1 MTYTPANTRKSVPS
15 QPGDALPRF
24 GLEVIDAIEDD
35 DAAVTSEQQPMS
47 VARAR
52 KVVRKKVVAPTADST
67 AEIEAD
73 QILIET
79 YLEDVEAAAKPRP
92 STMLPPAMAA
102 KKPASNPIPI
112 ELADDDGEDLVSAID
127 DIDRFL
133 RQTSPK
139 APSPGGDRPVSL
151 ASIEPPP
158 RPPSRAPASIASF
171 QVPGLKTPP
180 AWQRLSWH
188 PEDPQSRHE
197 DLAPLSVAPVALPSM
212 PVTPEAFAVSRPAR
226 SRVGLVVTCA
236 LLACGLLAGAS
247 VPFLLPPG
255 TVTKLTSSASSLV
268 GKSDEKKEDAKPQA
282 PKAEQPK
289 PPTPQPQ
296 TSAAVVAP
304 AVVAPAG
311 MPSVSV
317 DSLPRT
323 KVEPK
328 LTLVTLPPR
337 AKGHRVWVD
346 RFAFS
351 GSVSPVK
358 MACGK
363 HVVKVGSRGA
373 PVAMDFPC
381 GGELE
386 VH

>member
-1 MTYTPANTRKSVPS
+1 MTYTPANTRNFVPS
-15 QPGDALPRF
+15 SRGDALPRF
-24 GLEVIDAIEDD
+24 GLEVIDAIEED
-35 DAAVTSEQQPMS
+35 DAAVTSEQQRMTA
-47 VARAR
+47 ARAR
-52 KVVRKKVVAPTADST
+52 KVVRKKAVVLAPDST

-79 YLEDVEAAAKPRP
+79 YLEDAQAAAKPRP
-92 STMLPPAMAA
+92 SPTILPPAMEA
-102 KKPASNPIPI
+102 KKPASNAAIPI
-112 ELADDDGEDLVSAID
+112 ALADDDGEDLVSAID

-139 APSPGGDRPVSL
+139 APSTGADRPVSID
-151 ASIEPPP
+151 APP
-158 RPPSRAPASIASF
+158 RPPPRAPEAIAAF
-171 QVPGLKTPP
+171 HVPGLKTPP

-188 PEDPQSRHE
+188 PQDPPSHH
-197 DLAPLSVAPVALPSM
+197 DDAAPLSVAPVAMPSM
-212 PVTPEAFAVSRPAR
+212 PSMAEAFTPPRPQR
-226 SRVGLVVTCA
+226 SRVGLMVTCA

-255 TVTKLTSSASSLV
+255 TVAKLASSV
-268 GKSDEKKEDAKPQA
+268 RGNTPAPNANGGDATPQA
-282 PKAEQPK
+282 PK
-289 PPTPQPQ
+289 PQEPAPIR
-296 TSAAVVAP
+296 AAVESPVVAP
-304 AVVAPAG
+304 AAPVTKP

-317 DSLPRT
+317 NALPKT

-363 HVVKVGSRGA
+363 HVVKVGSRGT

-381 GGELE
+381 GGEAE
-386 VH
+386 VR